1 MAARQ
6 QRWRNATS
14 LRRIDVYLPQET
26 LAQLD
31 ALAADTNQSRAK
43 MIAAL
48 VQDASNQTTR
58 R

>member
-43 MIAAL
+43 VIAAL
-48 VQDASNQTTR
+48 IQDASNPTTR
-58 R
+58 Q